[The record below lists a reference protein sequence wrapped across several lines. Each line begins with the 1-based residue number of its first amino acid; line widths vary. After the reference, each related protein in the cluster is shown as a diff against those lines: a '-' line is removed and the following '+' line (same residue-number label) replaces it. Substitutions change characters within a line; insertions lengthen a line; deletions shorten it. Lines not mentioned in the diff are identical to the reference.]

1 VRVGSPPVSERF
13 ELFIRGIEIANGC
26 RELGDGAEQ
35 RRRLLREEARRR
47 ALDLPVVPLDERF
60 LAALESGMP
69 DCAGCA
75 LGLDRLVM
83 VATGAGTIEE
93 VLAFPPDRA

>member
-1 VRVGSPPVSERF
+1 
-13 ELFIRGIEIANGC
+13 
-26 RELGDGAEQ
+26 
-35 RRRLLREEARRR
+35 
-47 ALDLPVVPLDERF
+47 
-60 LAALESGMP
+60 MP

-83 VATGAGTIEE
+83 IATRTGTIQE